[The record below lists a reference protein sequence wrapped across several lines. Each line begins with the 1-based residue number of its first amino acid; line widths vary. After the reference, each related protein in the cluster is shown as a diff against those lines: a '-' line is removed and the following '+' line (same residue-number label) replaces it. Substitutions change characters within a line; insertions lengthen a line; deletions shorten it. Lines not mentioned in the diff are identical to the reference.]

1 MYKNKNIARRNPE
14 PFKKLFDTKTKAWK
28 YYYDLIRTVY
38 YNEKFDGC
46 HLHHIMPRCVFD
58 WGLLDDVFPNN
69 IAMKDSPYN
78 VCYVTLEEH
87 TVLHYC
93 LYLCAKDKKLK
104 EAMNWAW
111 NKLSEQ
117 SKLNRQEL
125 KRIVY
130 GKIQ

>member
-46 HLHHIMPRCVFD
+46 HCHHIIPRCVFD
-58 WGLLDDVFPNN
+58 WVLLDNLFPNN
-69 IAMKDSPYN
+69 TAMRDSPYN
-78 VCYVTLEEH
+78 TCYVTLEEH